1 MEELL
6 AKYTVTETILFI
18 FALATAIKG
27 FFTLWDFFYD
37 RLKKHFSKKSVQ
49 EQEKNDL
56 TKQLADISIQ
66 IENMR
71 KGYKED
77 NTEILEQIKSINTQH
92 TLDRQELI
100 KKIDETKTT
109 ISVLLASDKDDIK
122 SWITEKHHYF
132 CYEKKVIDDY
142 SLDCIERRY
151 KHYQDEGGNSYIGT
165 LMNEIR
171 SLPKVSMLR
180 EIDMDKK
187 EKK

>member
-6 AKYTVTETILFI
+6 TKYTLTEIILFI
-18 FALATAIKG
+18 FALATALKG

-37 RLKKHFSKKSVQ
+37 RIKKHFVKETTK
-49 EQEKNDL
+49 EQEKTDL
-56 TKQLADISIQ
+56 TQQLADISTQ
-66 IENMR
+66 I
-71 KGYKED
+71 KGIRDGHKED
-77 NTEILEQIKSINTQH
+77 KAEILEQVKNINIQH

-142 SLDCIERRY
+142 SLDCIEKRY
-151 KHYQDEGGNSYIGT
+151 QHYLDEGGNSYVAT

-171 SLPKVSMLR
+171 ALPKVSMLR
-180 EIDMDKK
+180 EIEKENKK
-187 EKK
+187 R

>member
-6 AKYTVTETILFI
+6 TKYTLTEIILFI
-18 FALATAIKG
+18 FALATTLKG

-37 RLKKHFSKKSVQ
+37 KLKKHFSKERDK
-49 EQEKNDL
+49 EDEKDSL
-56 TKQLADISIQ
+56 TKQLTDISTQ
-66 IENMR
+66 IEGIR
-71 KGYKED
+71 EGHKED
-77 NTEILEQIKSINTQH
+77 KAEILDQIKNINIQH
-92 TLDRQELI
+92 TFDRQELI

-142 SLDCIERRY
+142 SLDCIEKRY
-151 KHYQDEGGNSYIGT
+151 QHYLDEGGNSYIAT

-171 SLPKVSMLR
+171 ALPKVSMLR
-180 EIDMDKK
+180 EDEK
-187 EKK
+187 EEIRK

>member
-1 MEELL
+1 MEELFTQ
-6 AKYTVTETILFI
+6 YTLTEIILFI
-18 FALATAIKG
+18 FTLAAALKG

-37 RLKKHFSKKSVQ
+37 KVKKHFTKQ
-49 EQEKNDL
+49 NIEEQEKVDL
-56 TKQLADISIQ
+56 TQQLADISTQ
-66 IENMR
+66 IESIR
-71 KGYKED
+71 EGHKED
-77 NTEILEQIKSINTQH
+77 KAEILEQVKNINIQH

-142 SLDCIERRY
+142 SLDCIEKRY
-151 KHYQDEGGNSYIGT
+151 QHYLDEGGNSYVAT

-171 SLPKVSMLR
+171 ALPKVSMLR
-180 EIDMDKK
+180 EIEKEDKK
-187 EKK
+187 IK

>member
-6 AKYTVTETILFI
+6 TKYTLTEIILFI
-18 FALATAIKG
+18 FALATTLKG

-37 RLKKHFSKKSVQ
+37 KLKKHFSKERDK
-49 EQEKNDL
+49 EDKKDNL
-56 TKQLADISIQ
+56 TKQLTDISTQ
-66 IENMR
+66 IESIR
-71 KGYKED
+71 EGHKED
-77 NTEILEQIKSINTQH
+77 KAEILDQIKNINIQH

-100 KKIDETKTT
+100 KKIDETKST

-142 SLDCIERRY
+142 SLDCIEKRY
-151 KHYQDEGGNSYIGT
+151 QHYLDEGGNSYIAT

-171 SLPKVSMLR
+171 ALPKVSMLR
-180 EIDMDKK
+180 EDEK
-187 EKK
+187 EEIRK